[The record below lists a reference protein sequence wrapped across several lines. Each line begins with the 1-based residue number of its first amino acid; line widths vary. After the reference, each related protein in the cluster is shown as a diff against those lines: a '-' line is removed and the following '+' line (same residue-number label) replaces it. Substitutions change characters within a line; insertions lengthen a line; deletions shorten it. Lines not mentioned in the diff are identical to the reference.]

1 MDKTLIF
8 TLVLSACFVGSILW
22 LVIHARRQQRT
33 PVRAR
38 RPMPPVRKHERRP
51 RGGR

>member
-1 MDKTLIF
+1 MDKTIIF

-22 LVIHARRQQRT
+22 LVIHARRRQSALA
-33 PVRAR
+33 RAR
-38 RPMPPVRKHERRP
+38 RRVPPVREDARRT